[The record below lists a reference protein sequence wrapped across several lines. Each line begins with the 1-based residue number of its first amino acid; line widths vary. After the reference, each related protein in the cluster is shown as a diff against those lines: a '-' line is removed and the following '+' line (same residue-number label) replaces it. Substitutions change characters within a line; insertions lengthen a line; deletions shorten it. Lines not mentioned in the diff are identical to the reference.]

1 MHFFKKIETKKGTA
15 ETVPLTI
22 VRMRRLEL
30 LLLSEPDP
38 KSGAATNYATPAR
51 KLRGK
56 NTIFLRMEVPD
67 NLKKSVLLP
76 DRTS

>member
-1 MHFFKKIETKKGTA
+1 
-15 ETVPLTI
+15 
-22 VRMRRLEL
+22 MRRLEL

-56 NTIFLRMEVPD
+56 NTTFFA
-67 NLKKSVLLP
+67 NGTSVGNENFRRRFMKRLYINIEL
-76 DRTS
+76 SAW

>member
-1 MHFFKKIETKKGTA
+1 
-15 ETVPLTI
+15 
-22 VRMRRLEL
+22 MRRLEL

-56 NTIFLRMEVPD
+56 NTIFLRMEVPN
-67 NLKKSVLLP
+67 NLKKKRTFARQDSVIFSPKNQTDGHISL
-76 DRTS
+76 